1 MMSSGREKLSFEN
14 TFPEIFEDFSAAVC
28 FRMCLSLTLSL
39 SLFLGGGGGVSPII
53 VIESYKTQ

>member
-39 SLFLGGGGGVSPII
+39 SLSFFGGGGGSL
-53 VIESYKTQ
+53 QLL